1 MTYRRARER
10 GMSLIAMLL
19 IVVLVGGVAS
29 AFMVVSTNQSRA
41 TTVLRDKMRATYLAE
56 ATVEEVVNM
65 LRTAY
70 ANGVFRVPDSQ
81 TTATFTINGRRIS
94 YRQLPPPAGGTNP
107 SGRPRFQ
114 LRPERPQDRIFI
126 GGVPGDYVA
135 TKYNELRPNNPS
147 ATAESEVYFEIEA
160 EVRLGGSLG
169 YVIRNVE
176 LEAIS
181 LFNFLVFYGSSN
193 MDLEFLPGPAW
204 TGVGRI
210 HTNADLYIGAGT
222 SIDLYTD
229 SVQAAGEMYRHRKN
243 NGSYTQNAGPV
254 RFHSMDGSR
263 TVTWG
268 ISLESAIDNGTAPP
282 TDNANWPTDSAALQ
296 ELGVKSRTTGATRLE
311 IPNPGSILPPTPW
324 EPQGG
329 HFYKEASSPSAGS
342 NGLVIVTDTSGNT
355 RALYSDGSGPQ
366 RDVTADLVNR
376 GALSTSAISDARE
389 SKTAQVPVTVIDMGK
404 LVESG
409 YYPSNGV
416 LYAYR
421 QNNPLPP
428 GPDQPPVPPAVPEGV
443 LIKNGKELGNG
454 GVTIASNGPVYVQGD
469 FNAPTDPRRKQA
481 AAVIADAV
489 NLLSNAWN
497 NSKPVNGSSV
507 PTASDTTYN
516 MAIVTGVVPT
526 PDGGGPYSGGW
537 ENLPRF
543 HENWSG
549 KRCTI
554 RGSFINLWRS
564 YIADGLWGQSGVYS
578 PPNRDWNFDTDFADP
593 EKPKP
598 PGFLNVISTGR
609 TVYEEMYRFVRTP
622 SGGAG
627 GGGSPGPI
635 FTPPGGS
642 SN

>member
-1 MTYRRARER
+1 
-10 GMSLIAMLL
+10 MSLIAMLL

-41 TTVLRDKMRATYLAE
+41 TTMYRDKMRATYLAE
-56 ATVEEVVNM
+56 ATVEEVINM

-70 ANGVFRVPDSQ
+70 ANGMFRGVEFQS
-81 TTATFTINGRRIS
+81 TADLDINGRRVT
-94 YRQLPPPAGGTNP
+94 YRQLPSPPAPPGAPPVRLFQIRP
-107 SGRPRFQ
+107 SRQ
-114 LRPERPQDRIFI
+114 EDRVFI
-126 GGVPGDYVA
+126 GGIPGDYVA
-135 TKYNELRPNNPS
+135 TKYNELRPQGGT
-147 ATAESEVYFEIEA
+147 TAEAEVYFEIEA

-204 TGVGRI
+204 TGRGKI

-229 SVQAAGEMYRHRKN
+229 SVQAAGEIYRHRKN

-254 RFHSMDGSR
+254 RIRSMDGR
-263 TVTWG
+263 TTVTWG
-268 ISLESAIDNGTAPP
+268 TNLESAIDNGTAPP
-282 TDNANWPTDSAALQ
+282 TDNPNWPTDSASLQ
-296 ELGVKSRTTGATRLE
+296 ALGVKSRTTGATRLE
-311 IPNPGSILPPTPW
+311 IPNPGSILPPTSW

-329 HFYKEASSPSAGS
+329 HFYREASSPSAGS
-342 NGLVIVTDTSGNT
+342 KGLVIVTDTAGNT
-355 RALYSDGSGPQ
+355 RALFNDGLGQ
-366 RDVTADLVNR
+366 RDVTSALVSA
-376 GALSTSAISDARE
+376 GALSTSAVSDCRE
-389 SKTAQVPVTVIDMGK
+389 SKTRKVPVTVVDMQK
-404 LVESG
+404 LVASG
-409 YYPSNGV
+409 YYPANGV

-428 GPDQPPVPPAVPEGV
+428 SADQPPTPPAVPEGI

-469 FNAPTDPRRKQA
+469 FNAPTNPARKQP

-489 NLLSNAWN
+489 NLLSNAWD
-497 NSKPVNGSSV
+497 NSKPVQGFWV
-507 PTASDTTYN
+507 PAASDTTYN
-516 MAIVTGVVPT
+516 MAIITGQVPT

-564 YIADGLWGQSGVYS
+564 YISDGLWGQPGVYE
-578 PPNRDWNFDTDFADP
+578 PPIRDWNYDTDFADP
-593 EKPKP
+593 QKPKP

-622 SGGAG
+622 
-627 GGGSPGPI
+627 GGGSP
-635 FTPPGGS
+635 
-642 SN
+642 

>member
-56 ATVEEVVNM
+56 ATVEEVINM

-70 ANGVFRVPDSQ
+70 ANGVFRVPDTQ
-81 TTATFTINGRRIS
+81 TSATFTINGRQVT
-94 YRQLPPPAGGTNP
+94 YRQLPTPPDP
-107 SGRPRFQ
+107 SGAPARPRFQ
-114 LRPERPQDRIFI
+114 IRPARPQDRVII
-126 GGVPGDYVA
+126 GGIPGDYVA
-135 TKYNELRPNNPS
+135 TKYNELRPQRG

-160 EVRLGGSLG
+160 EVRLGNSLG

-181 LFNFLVFYGSSN
+181 LFNFLVFYGSSS

-204 TGVGRI
+204 TGTGKI
-210 HTNADLYIGAGT
+210 HTNADLYIAAGT
-222 SIDLYTD
+222 SIDLYTT
-229 SVQAAGEMYRHRKN
+229 SVQAAGEIYRHRKD
-243 NGSYTQNAGPV
+243 NGSYTQNGGPV
-254 RFHSMDGSR
+254 RIRSMDGSQ

-268 ISLESAIDNGTAPP
+268 ANLESAIDNGAAPP
-282 TDNANWPTDSAALQ
+282 TDNPNWPTDSAALQ
-296 ELGVKSRTTGATRLE
+296 ALGVKSRTTGATRLE

-329 HFYKEASSPSAGS
+329 HFYKEAANPSAGS
-342 NGLVIVTDTSGNT
+342 NGLVIVTDTAGNT
-355 RALYSDGSGPQ
+355 RALFNDGRGQ
-366 RDVTADLVNR
+366 RDVTSDLVR
-376 GALSTSAISDARE
+376 QGVLSTSSISDCRE
-389 SKTAQVPVTVIDMGK
+389 SKTQKVPVTVVDMQK
-404 LVESG
+404 LVQSR

-421 QNNPLPP
+421 QRNPLPP
-428 GPDQPPVPPAVPEGV
+428 GPDQPPTPPAVPEGI

-469 FNAPTDPRRKQA
+469 FNAPTNPARKQP

-489 NLLSNAWN
+489 NLLSNAWD
-497 NSKPVNGSSV
+497 NSKPVDGSRV
-507 PTASDTTYN
+507 PAASDTTYN
-516 MAIVTGVVPT
+516 MAIITGQVPT

-578 PPNRDWNFDTDFADP
+578 PPIRDWNFDTDFADP

-598 PGFLNVISTGR
+598 PAFLNVISTGR
-609 TVYEEMYRFVRTP
+609 TVYEEMYRFVRT
-622 SGGAG
+622 SGG
-627 GGGSPGPI
+627 SR
-635 FTPPGGS
+635 
-642 SN
+642 